1 MDQITVGGKK
11 LFNKNDSSAWIN
23 ASIPTSTVSI
33 GDTKKFKSK
42 KSTIRVNNPNVL
54 ILSHTILATNLP
66 FNVPESNLIPE
77 FEIYGEITRY
87 AIDKGRILI
96 EFENTSSLNDG
107 NFYWECRYI
116 NIKQM
121 ENHFNKNNSKRRRS

>member
-1 MDQITVGGKK
+1 M
-11 LFNKNDSSAWIN
+11 
-23 ASIPTSTVSI
+23 PTSTVSI
-33 GDTKKFKSK
+33 DDTKKFKSK

-54 ILSHTILATNLP
+54 ISSHTILATNLP
-66 FNVPESNLIPE
+66 FNVPESNIIPE

-96 EFENTSSLNDG
+96 EFENTSSLNDALNDG
-107 NFYWECRYI
+107 NFYWEGRYI

-121 ENHFNKNNSKRRRS
+121 ENRFKKINSKRRRS